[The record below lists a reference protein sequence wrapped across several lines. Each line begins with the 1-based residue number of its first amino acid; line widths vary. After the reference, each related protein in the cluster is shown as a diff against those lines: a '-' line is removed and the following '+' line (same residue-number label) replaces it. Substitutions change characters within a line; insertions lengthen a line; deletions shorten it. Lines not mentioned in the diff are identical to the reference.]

1 MNKLRQVANV
11 TMTIHIHVL
20 LQILTGKKLQQ
31 IVRDFHAHSL
41 TEHLTCL
48 SVAP

>member
-11 TMTIHIHVL
+11 TMTIQIL